1 MPYSVGSKGSYGCS
15 GYPAVKDDGTVMG
28 CHKTRRA
35 AAAQIYAINRSEG
48 NIDKSMHT
56 LKEGDFVMGET
67 TEGMVH
73 GMVEHIMWEGGT
85 LGTPGTEF
93 ALESTPPD
101 NPAMSVRIYM
111 EDENG
116 WKSTAFSIGMM
127 YQDAMRLESLEDHE
141 MDKLDNIYKSDNE
154 EEFFDEDLLKINLAD
169 IDLRPTEAMASNA
182 RRGLELRKKFGRGG
196 TSVGVAR
203 ARDLS
208 NRKELSPETV
218 ARMYS
223 FFSRHEVDKKGK
235 DWDNAERPS
244 NGKIA
249 WLLWGGDSGY
259 AWSKSKWAAIQRAR
273 ENKNAM
279 WKGVIIPSSKSDS

>member
-1 MPYSVGSKGSYGCS
+1 MPYRIGPKGSYGCS

-35 AAAQIYAINRSEG
+35 ATAQIYAINRSEG
-48 NIDKSMHT
+48 NIDKNMDSI
-56 LKEGDFVMGET
+56 KEGDFIMGTT
-67 TEGMVH
+67 TEGVVH

-93 ALESTPPD
+93 AIESMPPE
-101 NPAMSVRIYM
+101 NPAMSVRIYI

-116 WKSTAFSIGMM
+116 WKPTAFSIGMM
-127 YQDAMRLESLEDHE
+127 YQDAMRLDSLEGHE
-141 MDKLDNIYKSDNE
+141 MPDDEEGLNPEEELDLKNMEKLD
-154 EEFFDEDLLKINLAD
+154 LAD
-169 IDLRPTEAMASNA
+169 INLRPTESMANNA
-182 RRGLELRKKFGRGG
+182 RRGLELRRKFGRGG

-223 FFSRHEVDKKGK
+223 YFSRHEVDKKGK
-235 DWDNAERPS
+235 DWNNSARPS

-259 AWSKSKWAAIQRAR
+259 AWAKSKWGAIQRSR

-279 WKGVIIPSSKSDS
+279 WKGVIIPSSKSHL